1 MNTKILFCAS
11 DYSIGLSS
19 LLVRQAKSLQH
30 AGLHPIVVSGEGEQE
45 SGLREELK
53 REGIETVIIPGLDKH
68 SGFTELARELSLLIK
83 DQRIEICH
91 VQNNWQLALMTVC
104 KWKTDSKFRILYTLH
119 GFRHNSPIKSRIAR
133 WVIGLFLLI
142 AADRVIYMS
151 SYVRRCFS
159 FLGKKLVYHP
169 LLIDE
174 SFYLSSRRPDIR
186 EQGILAV
193 FPAQFRSGK
202 NQDMLIHTVANLV
215 KRGCRIH
222 LTLPGDG
229 PLLGDCKELSGA
241 LGIGTHVSFPGR
253 LDKDHLI
260 ACYEGCNVSII
271 SSNTETFGQ
280 SIVESMATGCLI
292 VSRPVGIAA
301 DIIENGK
308 NGFIF
313 RGEQELLDILTDLC
327 SGRYDARSIADA
339 GRRTAEQFRGKF
351 LAPEYAKIIDCMRR
365 S

>member
-1 MNTKILFCAS
+1 MCVLFFCS
-11 DYSIGLSS
+11 DYRIGLSALLTRQLLS
-19 LLVRQAKSLQH
+19 LHK
-30 AGLHPIVVSGEGEQE
+30 AGVEVLPVSGEQEQE
-45 SGLREELK
+45 AGLRQSLK
-53 REGIETVIIPGLDKH
+53 HEGLQPVVIRGLDEH
-68 SGFTELARELSLLIK
+68 ANFRSLVDSLSRLIAENQI
-83 DQRIEICH
+83 DVCH
-91 VQNNWQLALMTVC
+91 VQNNWQLALMAVC

-133 WVIGLFLLI
+133 WIIGLFLLI

-202 NQDMLIHTVANLV
+202 NQDMLIRTVATLV

-229 PLLGDCKELSGA
+229 PLLCHCTELSEA
-241 LGIGTHVSFPGR
+241 LGIATHISFPGR

-260 ACYEGCNVSII
+260 ECYEGCNVSII

-301 DIIENGK
+301 DIIEHGK

-313 RGEQELLDILTDLC
+313 RDEQELQDILTDLC

-351 LAPEYAKIIDCMRR
+351 LAHEYAKIIDCMRR

>member
-1 MNTKILFCAS
+1 MSILFFCS
-11 DYSIGLSS
+11 DYRIGLSS
-19 LLVRQAKSLQH
+19 LLTRQLLSLH
-30 AGLHPIVVSGEGEQE
+30 EAGVEVLPVSGEQEQE
-45 SGLREELK
+45 AGLRQRLK
-53 REGIETVIIPGLDKH
+53 HEGLQPVIIKGLDEH
-68 SGFTELARELSLLIK
+68 SNFWSLIDSLAHLIAENQI
-83 DQRIEICH
+83 DVCH
-91 VQNNWQLALMTVC
+91 VQNNWQLTLMAVC
-104 KWKTDSKFRILYTLH
+104 KWKTGSKFRILYTLH
-119 GFRHNSPIKSRIAR
+119 GFRHNSPIKSKIAR

-151 SYVRRCFS
+151 SYVRHCFS

-174 SFYLSSRRPDIR
+174 SFYLSSRRPDLR
-186 EQGILAV
+186 ERGILAV

-202 NQDMLIHTVANLV
+202 NQDMLIRTVAHLV
-215 KRGCRIH
+215 KGGCRIH

-229 PLLGDCKELSGA
+229 PLLCHCTELSEA

-280 SIVESMATGCLI
+280 SIVESMATGCLV

-301 DIIENGK
+301 DIIEHGK

-313 RGEQELLDILTDLC
+313 RDEQELQDILTDLC
-327 SGRYDARSIADA
+327 SGHYDARSIADA